1 LGFTGNAV
9 WSEKFVNIK
18 HDKGEQK
25 YDMYTAV
32 VDSKEDNK
40 HITNDQDL
48 LLLQQQDER
57 LRRTTKRRIQ
67 DLFSMDSPEFP
78 AILSLIILLCI
89 PFLLIMDEVSLA
101 NAVMI
106 YFYFVLLIAVSILYI
121 RRLIIT
127 RKR

>member
-1 LGFTGNAV
+1 
-9 WSEKFVNIK
+9 
-18 HDKGEQK
+18 
-25 YDMYTAV
+25 MYTAV